1 MNPMDDHGQLPLD
14 LALAAGHGR
23 DELVVSPANHSAVAL
38 IDAWPHWPSPV
49 VVLAGPAGSGKT
61 HLGAIWREASRAEIM
76 DRSSVQQAVNDAAG
90 GQGAQ
95 AFLIDDADG
104 EGLDQ
109 TGLFHLINHVRA
121 TSGTL
126 LMTARRFPG
135 AWAVTLP
142 DLASRLKAATTAEI
156 AEPDDLL
163 LAGVITKPFA
173 DRQVMVDP
181 AVVTYL
187 VRRMERSLAA
197 ANAVVEALDRL
208 ALSRAMR
215 ISRAMA
221 AEVLDAFDTRQ
232 GSLF

>member
-1 MNPMDDHGQLPLD
+1 MDPMDDKGQLPLD

-23 DELVVSPANHSAVAL
+23 DELVVSPANSAAVSL
-38 IDAWPHWPSPV
+38 IDDWPHWPSPV
-49 VVLAGPAGSGKT
+49 IVLAGPAGSGKT
-61 HLGAIWREASRAEIM
+61 HLGAIWCEASGALILDRA
-76 DRSSVQQAVNDAAG
+76 SLQQAVTDSANV
-90 GQGAQ
+90 QGTS

-121 TSGTL
+121 SGGTL

-142 DLASRLKAATTAEI
+142 DLASRLKAATTVEI

-163 LAGVITKPFA
+163 LAGVITKLFA
-173 DRQVMVDP
+173 DRQVTVDP
-181 AVVTYL
+181 VVVTYL